1 MGEVANKLKQNAIES
16 IEKAMESML
25 EVNDSLIKLEF
36 VSGVKVRDLIEQVDV
51 TAYNICKA
59 HFELKKELGEK

>member
-16 IEKAMESML
+16 IEKAMEAML

-51 TAYNICKA
+51 TAYNIGKA